1 MVRLHDN
8 RLVRHHQDHVR
19 KLKVPD
25 PNETNEF
32 DKEVNETN
40 ELDATDTFTDL
51 DLAPPDTVS
60 TPSTGC
66 PETPSAG
73 DTPDLVPRK
82 IYPGRSR

>member
-1 MVRLHDN
+1 M
-8 RLVRHHQDHVR
+8 R

-40 ELDATDTFTDL
+40 EVDATDTFADL
-51 DLAPPDTVS
+51 DLAPDTVL

-66 PETPSAG
+66 PETASAG
-73 DTPDLVPRK
+73 DTPDPVPRK
-82 IYPGRSR
+82 IYPARSRQRPNYYGNT